1 MVISDS
7 GQEHVLILVS
17 YLIRSDKN
25 QAGEARNYPGK
36 PVVSESSNKHGSKAK
51 LGLQRSGDDGSNG
64 WG

>member
-7 GQEHVLILVS
+7 GQEHVLILVIVTLLG
-17 YLIRSDKN
+17 LIKIR
-25 QAGEARNYPGK
+25 QVK
-36 PVVSESSNKHGSKAK
+36 PETTRGNHVGESSNKHGSKAK